1 MTEPLNEI
9 NLGPR
14 MTPRSRVSL
23 FHLLGQL
30 ALLDYDMREK
40 ETFTVLNH
48 RHFGVVTSI
57 TYSNKMSF
65 A

>member
-1 MTEPLNEI
+1 MTEPLSEI

-14 MTPRSRVSL
+14 MTSWSRISL
-23 FHLLGQL
+23 FHLLDQF

-48 RHFGVVTSI
+48 RHFGIVTSI